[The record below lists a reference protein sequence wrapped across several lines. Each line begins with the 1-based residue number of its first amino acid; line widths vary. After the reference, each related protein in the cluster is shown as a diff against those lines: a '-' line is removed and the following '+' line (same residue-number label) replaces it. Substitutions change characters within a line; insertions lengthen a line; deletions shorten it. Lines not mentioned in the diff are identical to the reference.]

1 MSEENP
7 APTQPIAESPKPE
20 EPKPE
25 SPKPEPKPPTPPA
38 NPTTNPDQVAMLLEK
53 LNQMESKI
61 EENKP
66 KPKQKRK
73 ATAKQLENLAKAREK
88 RNENM
93 AKRKEI
99 KKNIKIEEKKIVNKQ
114 LEKENITI
122 EQKDVLEDVHPPS
135 PPAKQPSPAHAPIV
149 ENAHANHPNIPA
161 SAPIPIPKGQTNSFG
176 FVNPKPAYS
185 FASRPNRRR

>member
-1 MSEENP
+1 MSDENP
-7 APTQPIAESPKPE
+7 APPTVENQPIVDEAI
-20 EPKPE
+20 
-25 SPKPEPKPPTPPA
+25 PEPSIKETKPVDTPIEK
-38 NPTTNPDQVAMLLEK
+38 PDQVAMLLEK
-53 LNQMESKI
+53 LNQMETKM

-99 KKNIKIEEKKIVNKQ
+99 KKNLKIEEKKIVNKQ

-122 EQKDVLEDVHPPS
+122 EQKDVVEDVPP
-135 PPAKQPSPAHAPIV
+135 PTPITKQPSSTPAPIV
-149 ENAHANHPNIPA
+149 EDTHPNQPNIPA
-161 SAPIPIPKGQTNSFG
+161 TPPIPIPQGQTNSFG
-176 FVNPKPAYS
+176 VVNPKPVFS